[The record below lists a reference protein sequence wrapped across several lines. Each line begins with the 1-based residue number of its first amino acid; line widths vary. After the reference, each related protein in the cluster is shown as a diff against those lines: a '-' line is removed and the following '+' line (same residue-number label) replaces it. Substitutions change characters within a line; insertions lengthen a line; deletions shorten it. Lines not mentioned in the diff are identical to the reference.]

1 MTKQE
6 KELLIK
12 VQQRLQDAWESCNAE
27 HPDTVY
33 QLLFEVGNAAGT
45 LDVLTNPNAIL
56 TFDDV
61 ASIYG
66 ESGQDKVKKA

>member
-1 MTKQE
+1 VMTTKE
-6 KELLIK
+6 KELLTK

-33 QLLFEVGNAAGT
+33 QLLVEVGNAAGA
-45 LDVLTNPNAIL
+45 LEVLTNPNAIL
-56 TFDDV
+56 TFDDI

-66 ESGQDKVKKA
+66 ESGQDKSK